1 MILYI
6 QYNCLRNRQWWWWSY
21 VQARG
26 WTASW
31 LIVLGVIAYLL
42 YDNYQNWRLGRKGES
57 IGAHPKPTSQIN
69 FISYSGTC
77 WIVDL
82 EYQHVMTQRFSFLF
96 KLPSSSGNEL

>member
-1 MILYI
+1 
-6 QYNCLRNRQWWWWSY
+6 
-21 VQARG
+21 VQVRG

-57 IGAHPKPTSQIN
+57 IGAHPKPTSQMN

-77 WIVDL
+77 
-82 EYQHVMTQRFSFLF
+82 
-96 KLPSSSGNEL
+96 